1 MNPPALRL
9 LIVDDHPVV
18 LAGLRTVAECAED
31 IQVVGEARNIA
42 EALAAATQLQPDVAL
57 LDIRLIEES
66 GIELCRKLKSL
77 LPQIRVLMV
86 TSFSDGPTVLSALEA
101 GADGYLLKENDAMR
115 LVDAIREVARG
126 ETVFDAAL
134 MKRVA
139 ESKSNPASS
148 RAEAGALSGLSL
160 QERRLLAQVAQG
172 KTDKEAAAALG
183 LTPKTARNYLDR
195 IFAKLNV
202 HTRTEAATLFI
213 RSESGR

>member
-1 MNPPALRL
+1 MIAPALRL

-18 LAGLRTVAECAED
+18 LAGLRTIAECADD

-42 EALAAATQLQPDVAL
+42 DAIATATRLQPDVAL
-57 LDIRLIEES
+57 LDIRLTGES
-66 GIELCRKLKSL
+66 GIDLCRKLKSL
-77 LPQIRVLMV
+77 LPHIRILMV
-86 TSFSDGPTVLSALEA
+86 TSFVDGPTVLSALEA
-101 GADGYLLKENDAMR
+101 GADGYLLKENDTMR
-115 LVDAIREVARG
+115 LVNAIREVARG
-126 ETVFDAAL
+126 ETVLDAAM

-139 ESKSNPASS
+139 ESKTSHAGPPLDS
-148 RAEAGALSGLSL
+148 GALNALSL
-160 QERRLLAQVAQG
+160 QERRLLAHISQG

-202 HTRTEAATLFI
+202 HTRTEAATLYI